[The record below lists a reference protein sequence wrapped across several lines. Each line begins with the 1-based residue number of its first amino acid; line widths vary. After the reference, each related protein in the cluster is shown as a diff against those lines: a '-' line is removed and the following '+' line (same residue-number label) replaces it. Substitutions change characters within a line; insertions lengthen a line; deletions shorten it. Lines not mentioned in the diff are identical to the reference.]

1 MAKVSV
7 FYNSHMG
14 NLIDVVFC
22 FNRTMLNLLSPRLDL
37 IDGSRTV
44 GRFDDVSGAPVIV
57 TGYAYEDVSKI
68 ERMVNERS
76 RWFSTREL
84 RKCDAAV
91 EDAYGEAVS
100 GGDADW
106 GMESD
111 EMPGTPVMH
120 WVTSPNRPEDNAPI
134 GSRFHPG
141 SVRLFLIRV
150 WAIGLTTSCV
160 FCLQAGWKTVEKD
173 RRLAWWTGI
182 WRSERR
188 RWLFCCWRCGECS
201 GGSGRRVSFESDVS
215 SS

>member
-100 GGDADW
+100 GGDANW

-111 EMPGTPVMH
+111 EMPPGTPVVH
-120 WVTSPNRPEDNAPI
+120 WVTSPNRPEDNAPGDPNAYWFSFSPGLGTFI
-134 GSRFHPG
+134 FNSCMGNCTDDVVCVLFTGGVENGRKGS
-141 SVRLFLIRV
+141 SVGVVDGDLAVGASAVVILLLAV
-150 WAIGLTTSCV
+150 WRML
-160 FCLQAGWKTVEKD
+160 
-173 RRLAWWTGI
+173 RR
-182 WRSERR
+182 
-188 RWLFCCWRCGECS
+188 
-201 GGSGRRVSFESDVS
+201 
-215 SS
+215 

>member
-100 GGDADW
+100 GGDANW

-111 EMPGTPVMH
+111 EMPPGTPVVH
-120 WVTSPNRPEDNAPI
+120 WVTSPNRPEDNAPGDPNAYWFSFSPGLGTFI
-134 GSRFHPG
+134 FNSCMGNLTDDVVCVLSTGGVENGRKGS
-141 SVRLFLIRV
+141 SVRVVDGDLAVGASAVVILLLAV
-150 WAIGLTTSCV
+150 WRML
-160 FCLQAGWKTVEKD
+160 
-173 RRLAWWTGI
+173 RR
-182 WRSERR
+182 
-188 RWLFCCWRCGECS
+188 
-201 GGSGRRVSFESDVS
+201 
-215 SS
+215 

>member
-68 ERMVNERS
+68 ERMVNEPS
-76 RWFSTREL
+76 RWFSTRES

-100 GGDADW
+100 GGDANW

-111 EMPGTPVMH
+111 EMPPGTPVVH
-120 WVTSPNRPEDNAPI
+120 WVTSPNRPEDNAPGDPNAYWFSFSPGLGTFI
-134 GSRFHPG
+134 FNSCMGNLTDDVVCVLFTGGVENGRKGS
-141 SVRLFLIRV
+141 SVGVVDGDLAVGASAVVILLLAV
-150 WAIGLTTSCV
+150 WRML
-160 FCLQAGWKTVEKD
+160 
-173 RRLAWWTGI
+173 RR
-182 WRSERR
+182 
-188 RWLFCCWRCGECS
+188 
-201 GGSGRRVSFESDVS
+201 
-215 SS
+215 

>member
-44 GRFDDVSGAPVIV
+44 GRFDDVLGAPVIV

-100 GGDADW
+100 GGDANW

-111 EMPGTPVMH
+111 EMPGTPVVH
-120 WVTSPNRPEDNAPI
+120 WVTSPNRPEDNAP
-134 GSRFHPG
+134 GDPNAYWFSFSPG
-141 SVRLFLIRV
+141 LGTFIFNSCMGNLTDDVVCVLFTGGVENGRKGASVGVVDGDLAVGASAVVILLLAV
-150 WAIGLTTSCV
+150 WRML
-160 FCLQAGWKTVEKD
+160 
-173 RRLAWWTGI
+173 RR
-182 WRSERR
+182 
-188 RWLFCCWRCGECS
+188 
-201 GGSGRRVSFESDVS
+201 
-215 SS
+215 

>member
-14 NLIDVVFC
+14 NSYDVVFC

-91 EDAYGEAVS
+91 VNAYGEAVS
-100 GGDADW
+100 GGDANW

-111 EMPGTPVMH
+111 EMPGTPVVH
-120 WVTSPNRPEDNAPI
+120 WVTSPNRPEDNAP
-134 GSRFHPG
+134 GDPNAYWFSFSPG
-141 SVRLFLIRV
+141 LGTFILIRLV

-160 FCLQAGWKTVEKD
+160 FCFTGGVENGGKGSSVGVVD
-173 RRLAWWTGI
+173 GDLAVGAAAVVILLLAVWRMLRR
-182 WRSERR
+182 
-188 RWLFCCWRCGECS
+188 
-201 GGSGRRVSFESDVS
+201 
-215 SS
+215 

>member
-1 MAKVSV
+1 
-7 FYNSHMG
+7 
-14 NLIDVVFC
+14 
-22 FNRTMLNLLSPRLDL
+22 MLNLLSPRLDL

-57 TGYAYEDVSKI
+57 TGYAYEDVERI

-76 RWFSTREL
+76 RWFAPREL

-111 EMPGTPVMH
+111 EMPGTPVVH
-120 WVTSPNRPEDNAPI
+120 WVTSPNRPEDNAP
-134 GSRFHPG
+134 GDPNAYWFSFSPG
-141 SVRLFLIRV
+141 LGTFILMRLV

-160 FCLQAGWKTVEKD
+160 FCFTGGVENGGKGSSVGVVD
-173 RRLAWWTGI
+173 GDLAVGAAAVVVLLLAVWRMLRR
-182 WRSERR
+182 
-188 RWLFCCWRCGECS
+188 
-201 GGSGRRVSFESDVS
+201 
-215 SS
+215 